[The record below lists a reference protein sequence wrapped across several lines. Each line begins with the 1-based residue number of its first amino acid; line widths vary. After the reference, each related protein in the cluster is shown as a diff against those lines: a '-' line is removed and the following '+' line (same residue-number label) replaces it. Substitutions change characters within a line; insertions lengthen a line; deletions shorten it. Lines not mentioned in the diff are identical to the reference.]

1 MTSSRTRAVRVL
13 AAGAALIGVAWV
25 LSPVPS
31 LPLYDGLAGPA
42 EAYRYLNPPPGTA
55 STPAPGSA
63 TKDVP
68 TSGGT
73 IAAAFVTTEEQ
84 PPQVQV
90 LIGDGALVVPAVA
103 TKVTISLKA
112 VPPPLPLPAAL
123 GRLDGNVYQVGVT
136 PDAGGAVSVKPG
148 VTAPTVVL
156 RGPSGSSG
164 AQIARLE
171 TGDGSWQGLHT
182 VPLGATPDMVAA
194 STTVFGYFALVL
206 PAASPSSGGGGG
218 GGGGFPVVA
227 VVVPAV
233 VVVVLAGVLVAT
245 RISRSRSRAPAPRRR
260 R

>member
-25 LSPVPS
+25 VSPVLSP
-31 LPLYDGLAGPA
+31 PLYDGLAGPA
-42 EAYRYLNPPPGTA
+42 EAYRYLNPRPGTA

-63 TKDVP
+63 TKDAP
-68 TSGGT
+68 ASGGT
-73 IAAAFVTTEEQ
+73 IAAAFVTTDEQ

-90 LIGDGALVVPAVA
+90 LIGDGALVVPAAA

-112 VPPPLPLPAAL
+112 VPPPLPIPAAL
-123 GRLDGNVYQVGVT
+123 GRLDGNVYQVSVT
-136 PDAGGAVSVKPG
+136 PDTGGAVSVKPG
-148 VTAPTVVL
+148 VTPPTVVL
-156 RGPSGSSG
+156 RGPTGSGG

-171 TGDGSWQGLHT
+171 TGGSWQGLHT

-194 STTVFGYFALVL
+194 STTAFGYFTLVL
-206 PAASPSSGGGGG
+206 PAASPTPGGGGG

-227 VVVPAV
+227 VVVPAAV
-233 VVVVLAGVLVAT
+233 VVILTGVLVAVSL
-245 RISRSRSRAPAPRRR
+245 SRRRPAAPAPRRR